1 MMGQMSWIDRV
12 GEGRLTIMPRPAGG
26 PDLESSL
33 EELAAQQIGVIV
45 SLLTLFEEVELG
57 LEEEASLCNSV
68 GIEFVSFP
76 IPDRGLPESA
86 QAVQKLVELVSVRL
100 TEGKSVAIHC
110 RMGIGRSGM
119 IAACILAH
127 QGLEVMKAFEAIGQ
141 ARGVK
146 VPDTAEQ
153 RAWVERFASNS

>member
-1 MMGQMSWIDRV
+1 MFGELNWIDRV
-12 GEGRLTIMPRPAGG
+12 GEGNLTIMARPAGG
-26 PDLESSL
+26 PDLSSSTKQ
-33 EELAAQQIGVIV
+33 LASQQVDVVV
-45 SLLTLFEEVELG
+45 SLLTMFEEVELG

-86 QAVQKLVELVSVRL
+86 QTVQKLVELVSVRL

-127 QGLEVMKAFEAIGQ
+127 QGLEVMKAFEAIGR
-141 ARGVK
+141 ARGVE
-146 VPDTAEQ
+146 VPDTPEQ
-153 RAWVERFASNS
+153 RIWVERFASNS